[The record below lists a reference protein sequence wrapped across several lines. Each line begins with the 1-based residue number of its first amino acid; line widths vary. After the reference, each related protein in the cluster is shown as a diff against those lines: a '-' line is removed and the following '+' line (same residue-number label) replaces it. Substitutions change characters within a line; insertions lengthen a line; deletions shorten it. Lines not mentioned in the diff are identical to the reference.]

1 MQVKRM
7 NDPAG
12 VSVVIDVPVEGDSY
26 VQRILTENEIPGLCR
41 LRIKSTDG
49 EKRFCFQIGKAE
61 SLQEAA
67 ERSGCGKAVLRR
79 VLERLVSL
87 REELEDYLIEADC
100 LLTDPELIFLAEPDG
115 VRFCACPGRSEPL
128 REVLPGLISWFWEV
142 SQSGGAELLPEWAE
156 DPRKEPAVSLPFEQR
171 EDCLRGLSDS
181 LTLQQRD
188 ALLALCA
195 LPEPDLKKMI
205 ELLEEPEP
213 ESAAEPEEADKS
225 RQAALPGWVRKGRKK
240 AARKERRRKGLRIM
254 ERIGSLLMPL
264 IGIGVEALLWKSG
277 LLSGFSRWLQ
287 AGIYG
292 VTALF
297 FVMLTLL
304 LRESENRRMIGTEE
318 ALDLLPPPDGEEL
331 PQIRIE
337 DTLEYDPDELEAAAV
352 ILERGETVLLSEL
365 MIAGSALGILISRQP
380 EQRPNIYVTASP
392 FRIGK
397 EGSGADAEP
406 ASRYMSRDHALIEA
420 TEKGCRLR
428 DEGSTNGTFVNG
440 DRLLP
445 GQWTELSDG
454 DDVRF
459 ADAPYR
465 YRQGCGEK

>member
-1 MQVKRM
+1 MQIKRM

-41 LRIKSTDG
+41 LRIKNTDG
-49 EKRFCFQIGKAE
+49 ERRFCFQIGKAE

-67 ERSGCGKAVLRR
+67 ERLACGRTVLRR
-79 VLERLVSL
+79 VLETLTLL

-100 LLTDPELIFLAEPDG
+100 LLLEPELIFLAESDSL
-115 VRFCACPGRSEPL
+115 RFCACPGRTEELAGSL
-128 REVLPGLISWFWEV
+128 SKLIGWFWEN
-142 SQSGGAELLPEWAE
+142 GGAHGDAADGLAE
-156 DPRKEPAVSLPFEQR
+156 EHWDGFGGDLYEAPFAKPQ
-171 EDCLRGLSDS
+171 DA
-181 LTLQQRD
+181 LTAQQRNE
-188 ALLALCA
+188 LMALCA
-195 LPEPDLKKMI
+195 QRPPDLKKMI
-205 ELLEEPEP
+205 ELLKDPEP
-213 ESAAEPEEADKS
+213 EITSAPEETEKN
-225 RQAALPGWVRKGRKK
+225 RQAALPGWVKKGQKK
-240 AARKERRRKGLRIM
+240 NKRKESRRKGLRLM

-264 IGIGVEALLWKSG
+264 IGMGVELLLWRSG
-277 LLSGFSRWLQ
+277 MLAGFSRWLQ

-292 VTALF
+292 AAALF

-304 LRESENRRMIGTEE
+304 LRESENRRLISVED
-318 ALDLLPPPDGEEL
+318 ALEQLPPPEEEEL
-331 PQIRIE
+331 PQIQID
-337 DTLEYDPDELEAAAV
+337 DTLEYDPEALEGASV

-365 MIAGSALGILISRQP
+365 MIAGTALGILISRQP
-380 EQRPNIYVTASP
+380 ELRPNIYVTASP

-406 ASRYMSRDHALIEA
+406 ASRYLSRDHALIEA
-420 TEKGCRLR
+420 AENGCRIR

-445 GQWTELSDG
+445 GQWTALTDG
-454 DDVRF
+454 DEVRF

-465 YRQGCGEK
+465 YRQGCVTPARTG